1 MLPTQTQNK
10 SKLNKPII
18 NTYTYIHT
26 HTHTKQKTKT
36 KSEEPKLEP
45 LS

>member
-18 NTYTYIHT
+18 NTYTHT
-26 HTHTKQKTKT
+26 HTHTHTHKIKNKN
-36 KSEEPKLEP
+36 KK
-45 LS
+45 

>member
-18 NTYTYIHT
+18 NTYTYT
-26 HTHTKQKTKT
+26 HTHTKQKTNT

-45 LS
+45 LP